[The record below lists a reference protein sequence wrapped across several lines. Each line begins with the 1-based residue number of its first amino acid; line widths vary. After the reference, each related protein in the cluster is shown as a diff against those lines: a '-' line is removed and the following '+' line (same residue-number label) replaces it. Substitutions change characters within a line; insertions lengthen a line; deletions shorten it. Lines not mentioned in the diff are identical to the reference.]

1 MADDDWRV
9 TVTLHDEAHVGRALQ
24 SLREHEVSDDVRRRL
39 GHRVAVSTDG
49 PRVFLYTH
57 TEDAAREADRVV
69 REVLTQR
76 GLGADF
82 ALDRW
87 HPAEE
92 EWQDADVPL
101 PQSDEQRAAE
111 HQRLEAEE
119 TQESLATGHAQ
130 FEVRVELPSHRA
142 AVALADRLQAEG
154 RPVIRRWK
162 FLVLGAND
170 SDDARDLAQVIKQEA
185 PAGAT
190 VQVEEAGP
198 LLPFAQYGPISIW

>member
-1 MADDDWRV
+1 VADDDWRV

-24 SLREHEVSDDVRRRL
+24 SLREHEVEDDVRRRL
-39 GHRVAVSTDG
+39 GHRVAVSADG
-49 PRVFLYTH
+49 PRVLVYAG
-57 TEDAAREADRVV
+57 TEDAAREADQVV
-69 REVLTQR
+69 RQVMAQR

-87 HPAEE
+87 HPVEE
-92 EWQDADVPL
+92 EWHDADVPM
-101 PQSDEQRAAE
+101 PQTDEQRQAE
-111 HQRLEAEE
+111 HQRLEADE
-119 TQESLATGHAQ
+119 TRESLATGHARW
-130 FEVRVELPSHRA
+130 EVRVELPSHHD

-170 SDDARDLAQVIKQEA
+170 EDDARDLARVIKQEA
-185 PAGAT
+185 PAAAS
-190 VQVEEAGP
+190 VQTEEAGP

>member
-24 SLREHEVSDDVRRRL
+24 SLREHEVEDDVRRRL
-39 GHRVAVSTDG
+39 GRHVAVSADG
-49 PRVFLYTH
+49 PRIFLYAG
-57 TEDAAREADRVV
+57 TEDGAREADQIV
-69 REVLTQR
+69 RQVMAQR

-87 HPAEE
+87 HPVEE
-92 EWQDADVPL
+92 EWQDADVPM
-101 PQSDEQRAAE
+101 PQTDQQRQAEQ
-111 HQRLEAEE
+111 QRLEADE
-119 TQESLATGHAQ
+119 TRESLATGHAQ
-130 FEVRVELPSHRA
+130 WEVRVELPSHRD

-154 RPVIRRWK
+154 RLVIRRWK

-170 SDDARDLAQVIKQEA
+170 SGDARELARVIAQEA
-185 PAGAT
+185 PAAS

>member
-24 SLREHEVSDDVRRRL
+24 SLREHEVEDDVRRRL
-39 GHRVAVSTDG
+39 GLHVAVSADG
-49 PRVFLYTH
+49 PRIFLYAG
-57 TEDAAREADRVV
+57 TEDGAREADQVV
-69 REVLTQR
+69 RQVMAQR

-87 HPAEE
+87 HPVEE
-92 EWQDADVPL
+92 EWQDADVPM
-101 PQSDEQRAAE
+101 PQTDQQRQAE
-111 HQRLEAEE
+111 HQRLEADE
-119 TQESLATGHAQ
+119 TRESLATGHAQ
-130 FEVRVELPSHRA
+130 WEVRVELPSHHD

-154 RPVIRRWK
+154 RSVIRRWK

-170 SDDARDLAQVIKQEA
+170 SGDARELARVIAQEA
-185 PAGAT
+185 PAAS

>member
-1 MADDDWRV
+1 MADDWRV

-24 SLREHEVSDDVRRRL
+24 SLREHEVEDDVRRRL
-39 GHRVAVSTDG
+39 GHRVAVSADG
-49 PRVFLYTH
+49 PRVLLYAGA
-57 TEDAAREADRVV
+57 EDAAREADQVV
-69 REVLTQR
+69 RQVMAQR

-87 HPAEE
+87 HPVEE
-92 EWQDADVPL
+92 QWQDADVPM
-101 PQSDEQRAAE
+101 PQTDEQRQAE
-111 HQRLEAEE
+111 HQRLEADE
-119 TQESLATGHAQ
+119 TRESLATGRARW
-130 FEVRVELPSHRA
+130 EVRVELPSHHD

-170 SDDARDLAQVIKQEA
+170 EDDARDLARVIKQEA
-185 PAGAT
+185 PAAAS
-190 VQVEEAGP
+190 VQTEEAGP

>member
-24 SLREHEVSDDVRRRL
+24 SLREHEVEDDVRRRL
-39 GHRVAVSTDG
+39 GRHVAVSADG
-49 PRVFLYTH
+49 PRIFLYAG
-57 TEDAAREADRVV
+57 TEDGAREADQIV
-69 REVLTQR
+69 RQVMAQR

-87 HPAEE
+87 HPVEE
-92 EWQDADVPL
+92 EWQDADVPM
-101 PQSDEQRAAE
+101 PQTDQQRQAEQ
-111 HQRLEAEE
+111 QRLEADE
-119 TQESLATGHAQ
+119 TRESLATGHAQ
-130 FEVRVELPSHRA
+130 WEVRVELPSHRD

-154 RPVIRRWK
+154 RSVIRRWK

-170 SDDARDLAQVIKQEA
+170 SGDARELARVIAQEA
-185 PAGAT
+185 PAAS